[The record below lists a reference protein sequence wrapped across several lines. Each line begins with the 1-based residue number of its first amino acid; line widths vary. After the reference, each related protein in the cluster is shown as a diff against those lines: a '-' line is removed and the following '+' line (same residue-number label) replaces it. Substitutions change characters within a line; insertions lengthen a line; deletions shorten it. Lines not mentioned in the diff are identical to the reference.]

1 MALTLIG
8 TATWTEVLIIAVVG
22 TAINYLLGD
31 LVILPSSNNTTAS
44 IVDGVVAAV
53 LAYAVMEGMGTVI
66 TRDWW
71 AILIFGVLVAG
82 FEFYFHNYLKKSDEV
97 AP

>member
-1 MALTLIG
+1 LTLVG
-8 TATWTEVLIIAVVG
+8 TATLTEVLIIAVVG

-31 LVILPSSNNTTAS
+31 LVILRASSNTWAS
-44 IVDGVVAAV
+44 VVDGLVAAV
-53 LAYAVMEGMGTVI
+53 LAYAVMEGMGTV
-66 TRDWW
+66 TRMDYW

-82 FEFYFHNYLKKSDEV
+82 CEFFFHNYLKESEEV

>member
-1 MALTLIG
+1 M
-8 TATWTEVLIIAVVG
+8 VG
-22 TAINYLLGD
+22 TALNYLLGD
-31 LVILPSSNNTTAS
+31 LVILPASSNTTVS

-53 LAYAVMEGMGTVI
+53 LAYAVMEGMGTVT

-82 FEFYFHNYLKKSDEV
+82 FEFYFHNYLKKSEEV